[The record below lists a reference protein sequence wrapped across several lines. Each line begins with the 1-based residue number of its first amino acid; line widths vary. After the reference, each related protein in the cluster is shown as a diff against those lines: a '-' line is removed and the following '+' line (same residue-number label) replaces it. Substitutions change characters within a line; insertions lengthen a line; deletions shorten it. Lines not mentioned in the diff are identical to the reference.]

1 MIRAVLDTNVLASG
15 FVAHGRHSAVA
26 QVHNARCA
34 RSYRGDAELDQA
46 AITAYIAE
54 TCPGTN
60 IVTGTE
66 GIAAGDTFFIY
77 DPDRNLPDKQ
87 QLPFATI
94 VTKDYGDVDS
104 SSNLN
109 REGVF
114 RLNVGVSRETFRSSF
129 RDDETYD
136 FTALDRLMPHPVYG
150 RQSWVCVLNPS
161 AATFERM
168 KPLVHEGYEIAVARV
183 KRRKA

>member
-1 MIRAVLDTNVLASG
+1 M
-15 FVAHGRHSAVA
+15 
-26 QVHNARCA
+26 
-34 RSYRGDAELDQA
+34 EQA

-60 IVTGTE
+60 VVIGTE

-94 VTKDYGDVDS
+94 VTKDYGDFDNAS
-104 SSNLN
+104 HLN
-109 REGVF
+109 RAGVF
-114 RLNVGVSRETFRSSF
+114 RLNVGVSSATIRSLFGDAETH
-129 RDDETYD
+129 D

-150 RQSWVCVLNPS
+150 RQSFVCVLNPS
-161 AATFERM
+161 AETFERM
-168 KPLVHEGYEIAVARV
+168 KPLLREAYEIAVARV